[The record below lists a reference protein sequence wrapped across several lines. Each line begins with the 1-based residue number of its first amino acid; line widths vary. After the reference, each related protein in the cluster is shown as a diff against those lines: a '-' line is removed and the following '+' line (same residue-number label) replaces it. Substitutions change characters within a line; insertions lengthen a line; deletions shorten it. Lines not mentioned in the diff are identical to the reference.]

1 MKTWLLLAA
10 LLAASFQVEAA
21 GRLAQVQIVDKAS
34 GRVLPVHVS
43 NGRHYVAG
51 KPGKEYA
58 IRVQN
63 RLGED
68 LLAVVSVDGVNV
80 VSGETAAYDQ
90 GGYILAPRS
99 TFDIKGWRKSLE
111 RVAAFYFSRIEDSY
125 AARTGRPEEVGVIG
139 VALFKRKPVVREL
152 EGDASSRK
160 EAPAAPQA
168 AERSA
173 SGAAAEP
180 GLGTGH
186 GRSVTSVVR
195 YAEFERASDMPA
207 EIVSIYYDS
216 YENLVARGVIPV
228 ARRDP
233 QPFPG
238 TFVPDPPQ
246 G

>member
-1 MKTWLLLAA
+1 MKAWLLLA
-10 LLAASFQVEAA
+10 LLAASFQAEA
-21 GRLAQVQIVDKAS
+21 GRLAEVQIVDGTS
-34 GRVLPVHVS
+34 GRALPVHVS
-43 NGRHYVAG
+43 NGRYYVAG

-58 IRVQN
+58 VRVRN

-80 VSGETAAYDQ
+80 VSGETASYDQ
-90 GGYILAPRS
+90 GGYILGPRGS
-99 TFDIKGWRKSLE
+99 FDIKGWRKSLE
-111 RVAAFYFSRIEDSY
+111 RVAAFYFSRVEDSY

-139 VALFKRKPVVREL
+139 VALFKRKPARQDY
-152 EGDASSRK
+152 DADVLSRK

-173 SGAAAEP
+173 AGAAPEP

-186 GRSVTSVVR
+186 GRNVTSVVR
-195 YAEFERASDMPA
+195 HAEFERASETPE
-207 EIVSIYYDS
+207 EIIAIYYDS

-233 QPFPG
+233 RPFPG
-238 TFVPDPPQ
+238 CFVPDPPQ

>member
-1 MKTWLLLAA
+1 MKTWLLLTA
-10 LLAASFQVEAA
+10 LFAASFQVEAA

-34 GRVLPVHVS
+34 GRALPLHVS

-51 KPGKEYA
+51 KPGKEYS

-68 LLAVVSVDGVNV
+68 LLAVISVDGVNV
-80 VSGETAAYDQ
+80 VSGDTASYDQ
-90 GGYILAPRS
+90 GGYILGPRS
-99 TFDIKGWRKSLE
+99 NFDVKGWRKSLE

-125 AARTGRPEEVGVIG
+125 AARTGRPDEVGVIG
-139 VALFKRKPVVREL
+139 VALFKRKALQPEVEADVL
-152 EGDASSRK
+152 SRK
-160 EAPAAPQA
+160 DAPSAPRG

-173 SGAAAEP
+173 AGAAAEP

-186 GRSVTSVVR
+186 GRSVASVVR
-195 YAEFERASDMPA
+195 YAEFERATEMPE
-207 EIVSIYYDS
+207 EIIAIHYDS
-216 YENLVARGVIPV
+216 HENLVARGVIPV
-228 ARRDP
+228 ARREP

-238 TFVPDPPQ
+238 SFVPDPPR

>member
-1 MKTWLLLAA
+1 MKAWLLLAA
-10 LLAASFQVEAA
+10 LFAVSIQVEAA

-34 GRVLPVHVS
+34 GRVLPVHLHD
-43 NGRHYVAG
+43 GRHYVAG
-51 KPGKEYA
+51 KPGREYA
-58 IRVQN
+58 IRVRN
-63 RLGED
+63 CLGED

-80 VSGETAAYDQ
+80 VSGETASYDQ
-90 GGYILAPRS
+90 GGYILGARD

-111 RVAAFYFSRIEDSY
+111 RVAAFYFSRVEESY
-125 AARTGRPEEVGVIG
+125 AAKTGRPDEVGVIG
-139 VALFKRKPVVREL
+139 VALFRRKAAAPDYEADVL
-152 EGDASSRK
+152 GRK
-160 EAPAAPQA
+160 EAPAPQG

-195 YAEFERASDMPA
+195 HAEFERATDAPE
-207 EIVSIYYDS
+207 EIVAIYYDS

-233 QPFPG
+233 RPFPG
-238 TFVPDPPQ
+238 SFVPDPPQ